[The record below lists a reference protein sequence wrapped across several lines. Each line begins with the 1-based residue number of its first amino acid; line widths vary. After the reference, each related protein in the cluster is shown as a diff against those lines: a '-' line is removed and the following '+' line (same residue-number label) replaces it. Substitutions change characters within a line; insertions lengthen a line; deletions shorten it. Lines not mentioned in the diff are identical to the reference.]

1 MNKADVIIIGGGLMG
16 SSSAL
21 QLALRG
27 QRVIVLEKDHPGRHA
42 SGVNAGGLRKLNRH
56 PAEIPLSLAASAIW
70 ADIHSLLGQHCDVK
84 LCGQLRVAENSAD
97 MQKLEQ
103 RAALLE
109 SMGYQH
115 EQIISRQ
122 RLYELAP
129 ALAPHCT
136 GALYCADDGYA
147 RPYHAL
153 SAFRSRAEAL
163 GVEYHI
169 GEQANALQKNAAGW
183 LVHSARQTYQADAVI
198 NCGGA
203 WAGQI
208 CEMLDE
214 PAPLQVAAPMMM
226 VSERVAPFLE
236 PVIGAASRKLSFKQM
251 QNGTLV
257 IGGAHLA
264 HYNACDQSTRMDF
277 SKLAESARTVCALF
291 PQLRTVKIVRSW
303 CGLEAFM
310 PDQLPVISA
319 SHNSPGI
326 FHAFGFSAHG
336 FQLSPVIGQIMA
348 QLVLDGHSRLPIEA
362 FSIQRFSQTRQAT
375 A

>member
-1 MNKADVIIIGGGLMG
+1 MKQADVIIIGGGLMG
-16 SSSAL
+16 SSCAL
-21 QLALRG
+21 QLAMRG
-27 QRVIVLEKDHPGRHA
+27 QRVIVVEKDHPGRHA

-56 PAEIPLSLAASAIW
+56 PAEIPLSVAASAIW
-70 ADIHSLLGQHCDVK
+70 ADIHSLVGQDCDVK

-97 MQKLEQ
+97 MDKLEQ
-103 RAALLE
+103 RAALLQ

-115 EQIISRQ
+115 EQMISRK

-129 ALAPHCT
+129 VLAPHCT

-153 SAFRSRAEAL
+153 TAFRSKAEAL

-169 GEQANALQKNAAGW
+169 GEQANALDKKSAGW
-183 LVHSARQTYQADAVI
+183 QVHCAQQSYQAPVVI
-198 NCGGA
+198 NCAGA
-203 WAGQI
+203 WAAQV
-208 CEMLDE
+208 CEMLGE
-214 PAPLQVAAPMMM
+214 TVALTVAAPMMM
-226 VSERVAPFLE
+226 VSERIAPFLN

-251 QNGTLV
+251 QNGTLL

-264 HYNACDQSTRMDF
+264 HYNPCDQSTRMDF

-291 PQLRTVKIVRSW
+291 PQLRDVKIVRSW

-319 SHNSPGI
+319 SPDNPGI

-348 QLVLDGHSRLPIEA
+348 QLILDGHSPLPIEA
-362 FSIQRFSQTRQAT
+362 FCIQRFSQTRQDT